1 MKKLLMAI
9 TVIALALGFSS
20 PAFAADNQA
29 TDFKSTYQADH
40 DNMKDGSGKDE
51 DGIHERHALHAYC
64 YTIGGKVVHRHHH
77 PYHEYD
83 RDGDGHLDFQE
94 NYDGDDAHNDHRD
107 HHKRHNR
114 HY

>member
-1 MKKLLMAI
+1 MKKLVAALAF
-9 TVIALALGFSS
+9 IALAFGVSS
-20 PAFAADNQA
+20 SEFAADNQA

-40 DNMKDGSGKDE
+40 DTIKNESGKE
-51 DGIHERHALHAYC
+51 ENGIHERHALHAYC
-64 YTIGGKVVHRHHH
+64 DTVGGKVVHRHHH

-83 RDGDGHLDFQE
+83 RNGDGHLDFQE
-94 NYDGDDAHNDHRD
+94 NYDGDDVHNDHMD